1 VSRGQCTLCGDV
13 VESKHRHDFV
23 WCKCKESFL
32 DGGDVYWR
40 AGGAM
45 MPISEESYS
54 GEEFLRGLEEMDME
68 VDDEQEE
75 SNTK

>member
-1 VSRGQCTLCGDV
+1 
-13 VESKHRHDFV
+13 V

>member
-1 VSRGQCTLCGDV
+1 
-13 VESKHRHDFV
+13 
-23 WCKCKESFL
+23 
-32 DGGDVYWR
+32 
-40 AGGAM
+40 M